1 MAVAEITNIA
11 LIFNILIAVDEFADN
26 SAVKNWKKTEMF
38 VAS

>member
-1 MAVAEITNIA
+1 MAVTEITNIA
-11 LIFNILIAVDEFADN
+11 LILNIIVAVDEFTDR